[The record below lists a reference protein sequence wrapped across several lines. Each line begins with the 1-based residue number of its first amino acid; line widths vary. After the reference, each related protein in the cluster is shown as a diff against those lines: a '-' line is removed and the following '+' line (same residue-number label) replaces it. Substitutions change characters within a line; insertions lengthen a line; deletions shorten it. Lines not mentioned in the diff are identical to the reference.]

1 MKKHG
6 GEAERWRSAEAD
18 KRPEDNQRRLDDD
31 ARVLFQ
37 HLEPRRP
44 SRKRIS
50 DNVPEKVPDNVPD
63 NVPESIAGDG
73 SRAPASRNR
82 TAALEGH
89 KKEQIDYKAGHKAAR
104 KAHDDKVGHRAR
116 LRARFL
122 SQSESLADY
131 ELLELALAMVQPRK
145 DTKPCAKALL
155 RQFKTLAAVLKAS
168 PSELRQVKDL
178 GEISIV
184 QLRLVYALALRLSQ
198 HEIQN
203 KNVIGSWDQLLSY
216 CLHLAENEKKE
227 HFWIISLNSRH
238 CVLNTHLISEG
249 TLDRVSVYPRE
260 IAHKLFS
267 DGASSVVLLHN
278 HPSGDPTP
286 SKADIQLTDHI
297 ERALKPFEVSVHDHV
312 IVAAGAYQTFRT
324 LGLLK

>member
-1 MKKHG
+1 MCGEAIRADEKKRHGTLWGTLKKGEVAMKKHG
-6 GEAERWRSAEAD
+6 SEAERWRSAEAD
-18 KRPEDNQRRLDDD
+18 KRPEDNRRLGDDS
-31 ARVLFQ
+31 RVLFQ

-44 SRKRIS
+44 SR
-50 DNVPEKVPDNVPD
+50 
-63 NVPESIAGDG
+63 
-73 SRAPASRNR
+73 NR
-82 TAALEGH
+82 TAALEGYQ
-89 KKEQIDYKAGHKAAR
+89 KEDTDYKAAPKAGCQ
-104 KAHDDKVGHRAR
+104 AHDDKAGHRAR

-168 PSELRQVKDL
+168 PADLRQVKNL

-184 QLRLVYALALRLSQ
+184 QLRLVHALALRLAWR
-198 HEIQN
+198 EVKN
-203 KNVIGSWDQLLSY
+203 KNVIGSWEQLLSY
-216 CLHLAENEKKE
+216 CLHLTENEKRE
-227 HFWIISLNSRH
+227 LFWIISLNKRH
-238 CVLNTHLISEG
+238 CVLNTHLIAEG
-249 TLDRVSVYPRE
+249 TIDRVSIYPRE

-267 DGASSVVLLHN
+267 DGATSVVLLHN

-286 SKADIQLTDHI
+286 SKADIQLTEHI
-297 ERALKPFEVSVHDHV
+297 EKVLRPFEVSVHDHI
-312 IVAAGAYQTFRT
+312 IVADGAYQTFRA